1 MKHLFVLAAGLVA
14 GLVPTLAQAAGP
26 TLVDFETPTSFAS
39 IADHYNGGTD
49 SAGLAGSNLGAAFT
63 ADALGLMNDAADTY
77 FSNAPSPLGVMAPV
91 GADATMNVAAGFT
104 GGVGFW
110 YSSSA
115 FVLQGV
121 NVWTGL
127 NGGGTLLASFNL
139 ASNAQ
144 ADGCASSDYCRFDQ
158 MTSSFAGTARSITF
172 GNAANAAAFDNISIT
187 AVPEP
192 TTALMLSLGLAGL
205 LLARRR
211 G

>member
-1 MKHLFVLAAGLVA
+1 MKPLITLAAALA
-14 GLVPTLAQAAGP
+14 MPLAQAAGP
-26 TLVDFETPTSFAS
+26 ALVDFETPTSFAS
-39 IADHYNGGTD
+39 IAEHYNGGTD
-49 SAGLAGSNLGAAFT
+49 SAGLAGSNLGVSFT
-63 ADALGLMNDAADTY
+63 ADALGLMNDSAGPY

-110 YSSSA
+110 YASSA

-127 NGGGTLLASFNL
+127 NGSGTLLASFNL

-144 ADGCASSDYCRFDQ
+144 ADGCNSSDYCRFDQ